1 MRPTAR
7 MTGWTRDGRLCQPA
21 CAGGPRRRARRP
33 SSRRAIAAVSSAEE
47 PDPDILKAAL
57 DVSGADVVPEL
68 ATLPERPATR
78 SSQPRPREVKEKT
91 K

>member
-1 MRPTAR
+1 
-7 MTGWTRDGRLCQPA
+7 
-21 CAGGPRRRARRP
+21 
-33 SSRRAIAAVSSAEE
+33 VSSAEE

-78 SSQPRPREVKEKT
+78 SSQPLPREVKEKT
-91 K
+91 T